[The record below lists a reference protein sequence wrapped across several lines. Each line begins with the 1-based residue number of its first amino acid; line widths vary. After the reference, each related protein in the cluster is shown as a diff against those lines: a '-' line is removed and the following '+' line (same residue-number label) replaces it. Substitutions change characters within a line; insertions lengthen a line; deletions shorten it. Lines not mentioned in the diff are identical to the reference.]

1 MVATQELVV
10 TSLIP
15 IRGSPVASIHEN
27 REGYF
32 EIVQPAVMEDGA
44 MLRFSVIS
52 IFLFSLLVSVQQDY
66 VDQLIKLT
74 ELTDN
79 QQYREAI
86 NGYKRLESQ
95 PGAPAWLKAGAE
107 YEIAELYGEL
117 NETDNAIA
125 ALNNAVQLG
134 FDDCLTPRT
143 SKRLATI
150 LKNPKAIQVLAAMK
164 ISEADFREL
173 VWLKSEVEHAEH
185 NARMMITDN
194 INRVDQQSTEI
205 PQAQLPTRP
214 TKSAG
219 VLYWRQQ
226 LLLIQRAQREFVK
239 KSDEERMVHAA
250 TMGVIN
256 GASPSAVL
264 ESARQARATA
274 ESRKAEIRKRAFVPL
289 TTSSDQPRPCS
300 EWR

>member
-1 MVATQELVV
+1 MFR
-10 TSLIP
+10 I
-15 IRGSPVASIHEN
+15 
-27 REGYF
+27 
-32 EIVQPAVMEDGA
+32 
-44 MLRFSVIS
+44 SVIS
-52 IFLFSLLVSVQQDY
+52 ICLIALLVGARMAHAEQDY
-66 VDQLIKLT
+66 VDQLMKLT
-74 ELTDN
+74 ELSDN

-86 NGYKRLESQ
+86 NGYKTLESQ
-95 PGAPAWLKAGAE
+95 PGTPGWLKAGSE
-107 YEIAELYGEL
+107 YEIAELYAEL
-117 NETDNAIA
+117 NDTDNAIA

-150 LKNPKAIQVLAAMK
+150 LRNPKATQALAGMK
-164 ISEADFREL
+164 ISEGDFREL

-185 NARMMITDN
+185 DARMMITDN

-214 TKSAG
+214 TNSAA

-226 LLLIQRAQREFVK
+226 LSLIQRAQREFVK
-239 KSDEERMVHAA
+239 KSDEERMAHAA
-250 TMGVIN
+250 TMGVIA
-256 GASPSAVL
+256 GGSQSAVL

-274 ESRKAEIRKRAFVPL
+274 ESRKAEIRKRAFVPVI
-289 TTSSDQPRPCS
+289 TSSDRPKPCS

>member
-1 MVATQELVV
+1 MFR
-10 TSLIP
+10 I
-15 IRGSPVASIHEN
+15 
-27 REGYF
+27 
-32 EIVQPAVMEDGA
+32 
-44 MLRFSVIS
+44 SVIS
-52 IFLFSLLVSVQQDY
+52 IFLLSLLVGARLAGAQQDY

-74 ELTDN
+74 ELSDSK
-79 QQYREAI
+79 QYREAI

-95 PGAPAWLKAGAE
+95 PGAPDWLKAGAE

-150 LKNPKAIQVLAAMK
+150 LKNPKATQVLAAMK
-164 ISEADFREL
+164 ITEGDFREL

-185 NARMMITDN
+185 DARMMITDN

-205 PQAQLPTRP
+205 PQAELPTRS
-214 TKSAG
+214 TRSAG

-226 LLLIQRAQREFVK
+226 LLLIQRAQRQFVK
-239 KSDEERMVHAA
+239 KSDEERMAHAA

-274 ESRKAEIRKRAFVPL
+274 ESRKAEIRKRAFVPV
-289 TTSSDQPRPCS
+289 TSSSDRAKPCS

>member
-1 MVATQELVV
+1 MFRL
-10 TSLIP
+10 SL
-15 IRGSPVASIHEN
+15 
-27 REGYF
+27 
-32 EIVQPAVMEDGA
+32 M
-44 MLRFSVIS
+44 S
-52 IFLFSLLVSVQQDY
+52 IFLFSFLAGVLVVSAQQDY
-66 VDQLIKLT
+66 TDQLIQLT
-74 ELTDN
+74 ELTDS

-86 NGYKRLESQ
+86 NGYKKLESQ
-95 PGAPAWLKAGAE
+95 PGAPEWLKAGAE
-107 YEIAELYGEL
+107 YEIAEVYAAL

-125 ALNNAVQLG
+125 ALNNSVQLG

-150 LKNPKAIQVLAAMK
+150 LKNPKTTQVLAGMK
-164 ISEADFREL
+164 ITEADFREL

-185 NARMMITDN
+185 DARMMITDN

-214 TKSAG
+214 TRSAG

-250 TMGVIN
+250 TMGVVN
-256 GASPSAVL
+256 GSSQSAVL

-274 ESRKAEIRKRAFVPL
+274 ESRKAEIRRRAFVPL
-289 TTSSDQPRPCS
+289 TTSSDRLRPCS
-300 EWR
+300 ELTSSSQ

>member
-1 MVATQELVV
+1 MRR
-10 TSLIP
+10 I
-15 IRGSPVASIHEN
+15 
-27 REGYF
+27 
-32 EIVQPAVMEDGA
+32 
-44 MLRFSVIS
+44 
-52 IFLFSLLVSVQQDY
+52 SLLAILLFLLLTGVRVQAQQDY
-66 VDQLIKLT
+66 VDQLLRLT

-79 QQYREAI
+79 QQYRDAI
-86 NGYKRLESQ
+86 NGYKRLES
-95 PGAPAWLKAGAE
+95 GAPEWLKAGAE
-107 YEIAELYGEL
+107 YEIAELYAEL
-117 NETDNAIA
+117 NETDDAIA

-143 SKRLATI
+143 SKRLGKI
-150 LKNPKAIQVLAAMK
+150 LKNPQTTQALAGMK
-164 ISEADFREL
+164 ITEADFREL

-185 NARMMITDN
+185 DARMMITDN

-214 TKSAG
+214 TRSPA

-256 GASPSAVL
+256 GASSSAAL
-264 ESARQARATA
+264 ESARLARATA
-274 ESRKAEIRKRAFVPL
+274 ESRKLEIRKRAFVPVT
-289 TTSSDQPRPCS
+289 TTSDRPRACS
-300 EWR
+300 ELR

>member
-1 MVATQELVV
+1 MVR
-10 TSLIP
+10 I
-15 IRGSPVASIHEN
+15 
-27 REGYF
+27 
-32 EIVQPAVMEDGA
+32 
-44 MLRFSVIS
+44 SVIS
-52 IFLFSLLVSVQQDY
+52 IFLFSLLVGTRPASAQQDY
-66 VDQLIKLT
+66 IDQLIKLS
-74 ELTDN
+74 ELSDSH
-79 QQYREAI
+79 QYREAI

-95 PGAPAWLKAGAE
+95 PGASDWLKAGSE

-117 NETDNAIA
+117 SETDNAIA

-143 SKRLATI
+143 SKRLATV
-150 LKNPKAIQVLAAMK
+150 LKNPKATQALAKMK
-164 ISEADFREL
+164 ITESDFREL

-185 NARMMITDN
+185 DARMMITDN

-214 TKSAG
+214 THSAG

-239 KSDEERMVHAA
+239 KSDEERMAHAA
-250 TMGVIN
+250 TMGVIA
-256 GASPSAVL
+256 GASQSAVL

-274 ESRKAEIRKRAFVPL
+274 ESRKAEIRKRAFVPV
-289 TTSSDQPRPCS
+289 TTSSDLAKPCS

>member
-1 MVATQELVV
+1 MRHI
-10 TSLIP
+10 SL
-15 IRGSPVASIHEN
+15 
-27 REGYF
+27 
-32 EIVQPAVMEDGA
+32 
-44 MLRFSVIS
+44 LS
-52 IFLFSLLVSVQQDY
+52 IFLLLLLTGIPVQAQQDY
-66 VDQLIKLT
+66 VDQLLRVA

-86 NGYKRLESQ
+86 NGYKRLES
-95 PGAPAWLKAGAE
+95 GAPDWLKAGAE
-107 YEIAELYGEL
+107 YEIAELYAEL
-117 NETDNAIA
+117 NETDDAIA

-143 SKRLATI
+143 SKRLAKI
-150 LKNPKAIQVLAAMK
+150 LRNPKTTQALAGMK
-164 ISEADFREL
+164 ITESDFREL

-185 NARMMITDN
+185 DARMMITDN
-194 INRVDQQSTEI
+194 INRVDQQDTEI

-214 TKSAG
+214 TRSAG

-226 LLLIQRAQREFVK
+226 LLLIQRAQRQFVT

-256 GASPSAVL
+256 GASSSAAL
-264 ESARQARATA
+264 ESARLARAAA
-274 ESRKAEIRKRAFVPL
+274 ESRKAEIRKRAFVPV
-289 TTSSDQPRPCS
+289 TTSSNAPKPCS

>member
-1 MVATQELVV
+1 
-10 TSLIP
+10 
-15 IRGSPVASIHEN
+15 
-27 REGYF
+27 
-32 EIVQPAVMEDGA
+32 
-44 MLRFSVIS
+44 MLRISVIS
-52 IFLFSLLVSVQQDY
+52 IVLISLLAGARSVRAQQDY
-66 VDQLIKLT
+66 IDQLIKLSQ
-74 ELTDN
+74 LSDN

-86 NGYKRLESQ
+86 SGYKRLASQ
-95 PGAPAWLKAGAE
+95 PGAPEWLKAGAE

-117 NETDNAIA
+117 NEIDNAIA

-150 LKNPKAIQVLAAMK
+150 LKNPKTTQVLAGMK
-164 ISEADFREL
+164 ITEADFREL

-185 NARMMITDN
+185 DARMMITDN
-194 INRVDQQSTEI
+194 VNRVDQQPTEI

-214 TKSAG
+214 TRSAG

-239 KSDEERMVHAA
+239 NSDEERMAHAA
-250 TMGVIN
+250 TMGVIS
-256 GASPSAVL
+256 GSSQSAVL
-264 ESARQARATA
+264 ESARQARASA
-274 ESRKAEIRKRAFVPL
+274 ESRKAEIRKRAFVAV
-289 TTSSDQPRPCS
+289 TTSSDSPKPCS

>member
-1 MVATQELVV
+1 MVR
-10 TSLIP
+10 I
-15 IRGSPVASIHEN
+15 
-27 REGYF
+27 
-32 EIVQPAVMEDGA
+32 
-44 MLRFSVIS
+44 SVIS
-52 IFLFSLLVSVQQDY
+52 IFLFSLLVAARLASAQQDY
-66 VDQLIKLT
+66 VDQLIKLS
-74 ELTDN
+74 LLSDN

-117 NETDNAIA
+117 SETDNAIA
-125 ALNNAVQLG
+125 ALNNSVQLG
-134 FDDCLTPRT
+134 FDDCLTPRV

-150 LKNPKAIQVLAAMK
+150 AKNPKATQVLAGMK
-164 ISEADFREL
+164 ITEGDFREL

-185 NARMMITDN
+185 DARLMITDN

-214 TKSAG
+214 TNSAG

-226 LLLIQRAQREFVK
+226 LLLIQRAQRDFVK

-256 GASPSAVL
+256 GASQSAVL
-264 ESARQARATA
+264 ESARLARASA
-274 ESRKAEIRKRAFVPL
+274 ESRKAEIRKRAFVPV
-289 TTSSDQPRPCS
+289 TTSTLAKPCS

>member
-1 MVATQELVV
+1 MFRI
-10 TSLIP
+10 S
-15 IRGSPVASIHEN
+15 
-27 REGYF
+27 
-32 EIVQPAVMEDGA
+32 M
-44 MLRFSVIS
+44 IS
-52 IFLFSLLVSVQQDY
+52 ILLFSLLAGNLGVSAHQDY
-66 VDQLIKLT
+66 IDQLIQLS

-86 NGYKRLESQ
+86 NGYKRLES
-95 PGAPAWLKAGAE
+95 GAPVWLKAGAE
-107 YEIAELYGEL
+107 YEIAELYAQL
-117 NETDNAIA
+117 NETDNTIA

-150 LKNPKAIQVLAAMK
+150 LKNPKTTQVLAGMK
-164 ISEADFREL
+164 ITEGDFREL

-185 NARMMITDN
+185 DARMMITDN
-194 INRVDQQSTEI
+194 INRVDQQDTEI
-205 PQAQLPTRP
+205 PQAQVPTRP
-214 TKSAG
+214 TRSAG

-226 LLLIQRAQREFVK
+226 LLLIQRAQRQFVT

-256 GASPSAVL
+256 GASSSAAL
-264 ESARQARATA
+264 ESARLARAAA
-274 ESRKAEIRKRAFVPL
+274 ESRKAEIRKRAFVPV
-289 TTSSDQPRPCS
+289 TTSSNAPKPCS